1 MKADEH
7 GITFTWPGF
16 AAACLAVSSVLTA
29 LGASHLRLG
38 LRPLHFLLL
47 LILFGLGAGAAAVLL
62 GLGGAV
68 HRFFLPA
75 PYRPGRGTRVLFWC
89 LYPAALYLIVLLI
102 MACLPL

>member
-16 AAACLAVSSVLTA
+16 AAACLTVSSVLTA

-47 LILFGLGAGAAAVLL
+47 LVLLGLGGGLTAAVL

-68 HRFFLPA
+68 HRFFLSGLP
-75 PYRPGRGTRVLFWC
+75 RPHRGARLLFWC
-89 LYPAALYLIVLLI
+89 LYPAALYLAVLLL
-102 MACLPL
+102 MGYLPL

>member
-7 GITFTWPGF
+7 GIAFTWPGF

-29 LGASHLRLG
+29 LGASRLGLG

-47 LILFGLGAGAAAVLL
+47 LILLGLGGAAAAALL

-68 HRFFLPA
+68 HRYFLA
-75 PYRPGRGTRVLFWC
+75 PPPRPGWGARVLFWC

-102 MACLPL
+102 LARLPL